1 MFVVVS
7 DVIVVVVV
15 VVIVVVVAAAV
26 YVFDVA
32 FAAVK
37 LRVNF
42 DRSYMASVSIF

>member
-7 DVIVVVVV
+7 VVIVV

-37 LRVNF
+37 LRLNF